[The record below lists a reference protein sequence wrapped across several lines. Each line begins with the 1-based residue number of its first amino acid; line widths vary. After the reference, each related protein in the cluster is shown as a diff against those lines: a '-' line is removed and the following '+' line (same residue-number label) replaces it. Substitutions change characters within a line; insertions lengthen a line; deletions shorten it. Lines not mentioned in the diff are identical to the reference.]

1 MTGLIPGGIGARND
15 VIVSADHR
23 GTSMAL
29 RLCLRLEQRLDF
41 LHPEDK
47 ILEQHVHMLQL
58 CLRLRLCLHHHPH
71 LCLQTI

>member
-1 MTGLIPGGIGARND
+1 
-15 VIVSADHR
+15 
-23 GTSMAL
+23 MAL
-29 RLCLRLEQRLDF
+29 RLCLRLEQRSALDVLQLRLCVRLEQRLDF

-47 ILEQHVHMLQL
+47 ILEQHGHMLQL